1 MEAHERRMAIWRS
14 LCCRRQDTVA
24 HLADEFGVSVR
35 TIYYDVQI
43 LSLSYPIETIRG
55 RYKGGVKLPD
65 WYKPTPQKLTPAE
78 LELLM
83 RVREELIAKDRVVMT
98 GIIEK
103 FSG

>member
-43 LSLSYPIETIRG
+43 CLSHIQLKPSEAVT
-55 RYKGGVKLPD
+55 KVELPD
-65 WYKPTPQKLTPAE
+65 WYKPMDQSILQPGFA
-78 LELLM
+78 
-83 RVREELIAKDRVVMT
+83 
-98 GIIEK
+98 
-103 FSG
+103 